1 MKVKPKKVKG
11 STRNPSHTTLT
22 DADIDRFS
30 AAITT
35 AITAAQET
43 PKPQEVQEA
52 QEPPAP
58 RKKTAKEM
66 FKIFFWPIRKLK
78 VQDSALSLV
87 KIVTSVACQAISRVG
102 YVLAILMVV
111 IGVLEICKSPNL
123 NTILTTAIQTAFAI
137 VIWLMSR
144 LLAATGW
151 ELEQTNNENLV
162 FGVSAFI
169 LAIIAII
176 VSM

>member
-1 MKVKPKKVKG
+1 MKVTPKKVKG
-11 STRNPSHTTLT
+11 FTPNPSHTTLT
-22 DADIDRFS
+22 DADIDRLS

-35 AITAAQET
+35 AIIAAQEA

-87 KIVTSVACQAISRVG
+87 KIVTSVACQAISKLG
-102 YVLAILMVV
+102 YILAIYMVV
-111 IGVLEICKSPNL
+111 VGIIEVCENPSLDI
-123 NTILTTAIQTAFAI
+123 ILASAMQIAFSV
-137 VIWLMSR
+137 VIWMMSR